1 MDLWCEG
8 VRALKPQT
16 HISKSDVRVAV
27 LVHNDVY
34 KDARVRKE
42 VRTLAEA
49 GYKVDVF
56 GLTRNASLATE
67 RQPIEGEQ
75 RFELLLNNP
84 VANSSPLRIGGVFA
98 ELAMLM
104 GGLWLLTHQQR
115 LSAVALLMLIP
126 LIMMN
131 ASRHKNAS
139 WAAVALGWLL
149 IYVLILFVLVDSNLL
164 HVGVFVAG
172 VTAAWLIYR
181 LHITPKNIAAALRQR
196 GLTRNN
202 INMGLKDFARR
213 YGGRFLS
220 SERRI
225 KYNFMAR
232 ALSDRVLEGQYDIIH
247 CHDLIALI
255 AGGQIKKA
263 KPATK
268 LIWDAHE
275 VYDDLAGGK
284 EADKKYFSGIIR
296 EHQDLIDGFVTISE
310 SIANH
315 YAVNY
320 KLPPATVVMNAT
332 RSIAPPYD
340 DGRLRAAAQLNPDRK
355 IMLFQ
360 GGFSEKRGLG
370 FLMEA
375 AATLPPPWTIVA
387 MGWGKLESDLKE
399 VAQQLARHPPPAQQP
414 LPVLPRPPQEELAS
428 WTAGATIGI
437 IPYEDAGLNHLYCT
451 PNKLWEY
458 PDAGVPILAT
468 DFIEMG
474 RMIREWDTGFLLPRD
489 FTSADIIEFLRQ
501 TDDEAIERKRVNCR
515 RFTQQMSWA
524 KFEPQLRDLYEAL
537 DLSTPEPAVQL
548 LP

>member
-1 MDLWCEG
+1 MAAGDW
-8 VRALKPQT
+8 ALNPPIHK
-16 HISKSDVRVAV
+16 SKSDVRVAV

-42 VRTLAEA
+42 VRTLSEA

-56 GLTRNASLATE
+56 GLTRDASLATE
-67 RQPIEGEQ
+67 RKPIEGER

-84 VANSSPLRIGGVFA
+84 VATRSPLHVGLVLA
-98 ELAMLM
+98 ELALLLC
-104 GGLWLLTHQQR
+104 GLWLLTHQQR
-115 LSAVALLMLIP
+115 LSAAALLMLIP

-131 ASRHKNAS
+131 ASRYKNSS

-149 IYVLILFVLVDSNLL
+149 LYVLILFVLVDSNLL
-164 HVGVFVAG
+164 HVGVFIAG
-172 VTAAWLIYR
+172 VAAAWLIYR
-181 LHITPKNIAAALRQR
+181 LHITPRSVKVALRQR
-196 GLTRNN
+196 GITRRSLKRSLRN
-202 INMGLKDFARR
+202 IL
-213 YGGRFLS
+213 GRFGERFH
-220 SERRI
+220 ERRI
-225 KYNFMAR
+225 KYNLMAR
-232 ALSDRVLEGQYDIIH
+232 TLSDRVLEGQYDIVH
-247 CHDLIALI
+247 CHDLIALM
-255 AGGQIKKA
+255 AGGQIKKI

-275 VYDDLAGGK
+275 IYDELAGGT
-284 EADKKYFSGIIR
+284 EADKKYFSSIIR
-296 EHQDLIDGFVTISE
+296 EHRGLIDGFVTISE

-320 KLPPATVVMNAT
+320 KLPAATVVMNAT
-332 RSIAPPYD
+332 RSIAPPHD

-360 GGFSEKRGLG
+360 GGFSYKRGLG
-370 FLMEA
+370 ILMEA
-375 AATLPPPWTIVA
+375 AAALPEPWTIVA
-387 MGWGKLESDLKE
+387 MGWGKLESDLKD
-399 VAQQLARHPPPAQQP
+399 VAQHLAENALPGDAP
-414 LPVLPRPPQEELAS
+414 LVVIPGAPQEELAS

-489 FTSADIIEFLRQ
+489 FTTADIIEFLRQ
-501 TDDEAIERKRVNCR
+501 TDDEEIESKRVNCR

-524 KFEPQLRDLYEAL
+524 KFEPQLRALYETLA
-537 DLSTPEPAVQL
+537 SSMRGPAAQL
-548 LP
+548 MR